1 MPPEVAD
8 PARGAS
14 PGARLD
20 GMDYRPTGAERA
32 QRAAFMAL
40 LGLPVRV
47 RRAIAGRPEI
57 VDGQRLDP
65 DLQVGLAVLN
75 RLPAKELDEMPVPE
89 ARAALKSES
98 WIFAGESPEVGGVTD
113 VRIAD
118 RFGAR
123 LYLPPRPARASKGS
137 TQPMAA
143 VVYLHGGGWVLGD
156 VETHDVV
163 CRRICVGAE
172 VAVLNVDYRLAPEHP
187 FPAAVED
194 SVEAFRWLR
203 EHAGEHGI
211 DPDRIAVAGDSAG
224 GNLSAVVCQ
233 VTRDEGTPMPAFQA
247 LVVPATDFSTD
258 YPSATTFAEGY
269 FLTQA
274 NMDWYE
280 QHYLGNHDR
289 TDPRASPLLANDLS
303 GLPPAYVAVAGWDP
317 LRDEGVAYAEALRA
331 AGVPVT
337 LRVHEDAV
345 HPFINI
351 GAVDLGRRC
360 QTELIGAL
368 RVGLGV

>member
-1 MPPEVAD
+1 MSFEPTAAD
-8 PARGAS
+8 
-14 PGARLD
+14 
-20 GMDYRPTGAERA
+20 RA
-32 QRAAFMAL
+32 QRAAF
-40 LGLPVRV
+40 LGLLALPPAL
-47 RRAIAGRPEI
+47 RRAAAGRPKI

-65 DLQVGLAVLN
+65 DLQVGLAVMN
-75 RLPAKELDEMPVPE
+75 RLPQKELDELPVPE
-89 ARAALKSES
+89 ARHLLAAES
-98 WIFAGESPEVGGVTD
+98 WMFAGHSPEVGSVSE

-123 LYLPPRPARASKGS
+123 LYLPPAPARGAQDAKGL
-137 TQPMAA
+137 AA

-156 VETHDVV
+156 VDTHDVV
-163 CRRICVGAE
+163 CRRVCVGAE

-194 SVEAFRWLR
+194 AVEAFRWL
-203 EHAGEHGI
+203 HAHAAEHGI

-247 LVVPATDFSTD
+247 LVVPATDFSKD

-269 FLTQA
+269 FLTKA

-280 QHYLGNHDR
+280 DQYLGEHPR
-289 TDPRASPLLANDLS
+289 TDPRASPLLADDLG

-317 LRDEGVAYAEALRA
+317 LRDEGIAYAEAMRA

-351 GAVDLGRRC
+351 GAVDIGRRC